1 MSASSDRLV
10 ATSVVLP
17 ADLHARPAGQVAK
30 LAAGFDAE
38 VELVAGTRTARAIS
52 VLAVMSLG
60 AQVGQQ
66 IEIRAS
72 GPDAMQA
79 TAAIA
84 AILEAAEA
92 VAG

>member
-1 MSASSDRLV
+1 MSASSDRLA

-17 ADLHARPAGQVAK
+17 ADLHARPAGQVSK

-60 AQVGQQ
+60 AQAGQQ
-66 IEIRAS
+66 VEIRAS
-72 GPDAMQA
+72 GPDAMRA